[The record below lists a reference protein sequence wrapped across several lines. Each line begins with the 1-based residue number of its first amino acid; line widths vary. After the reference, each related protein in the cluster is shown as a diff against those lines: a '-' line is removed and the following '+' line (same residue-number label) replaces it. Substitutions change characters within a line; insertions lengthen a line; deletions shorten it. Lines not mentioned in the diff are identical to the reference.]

1 MEIEKIQPNY
11 DYVLAAEKF
20 DQYKFSERMADQFF
34 QYNNS
39 DKFHVYRDNNKKII
53 IFGDVINAKTG
64 DIDEESIVASYGQE
78 DSWEKVLKE
87 SRYLAGR
94 YILIYADHENIYLLP
109 DPAATIQVSYTL
121 EDYSKTPIVAA
132 YAKVIADKLGFKE
145 SERSK
150 EILNSSAD
158 LQPLHN
164 DLTMYDEIKLV
175 LPNYYFDFKKRKTIR
190 FFPIGKQEKISYAEA
205 LDISDKYLTRL
216 FKCLHEKHKISLPL
230 TSGIDS
236 RTYLAFLKEYIDD
249 VPTYTFFHDNFSRE
263 TSDIKV
269 PNQMSKD
276 LGFKHYILED
286 KEVPKEI
293 IKQAE
298 KYLGSNLYLDIL
310 ENSWTYYN
318 SPFKDH
324 YFLNGDVIAISRSY
338 IGKNIPE
345 KFANLKYFV
354 AKSHNYSK
362 ESEIEVKKWLDRTK
376 AETKSSNI
384 SLFDLYTWEQ
394 RFGRFTSRGRMIYDF
409 FNYSF
414 NPSNCRFLFE
424 MWVSIDR
431 KDRVNK
437 SLQKDLMSRHW
448 PEILNYPFNP
458 DAKFKFVEN
467 NSFLYYI
474 GSLLKYKF
482 NL

>member
-1 MEIEKIQPNY
+1 MDIKELRPNY

-20 DQYKFSERMADQFF
+20 DQYEYSEKIADQFF

-39 DKFHVYRDNNKKII
+39 AKFHIYKDKNKKII
-53 IFGDVINAKTG
+53 LFGDVINAKNC
-64 DIDEESIVASYGQE
+64 DIDEESILNSYGTKN
-78 DSWEKVLKE
+78 SWREILEE
-87 SRYLAGR
+87 SKYLAGR
-94 YILIYADHENIYLLP
+94 YILIYSSQKNIYLLP

-121 EDYSKTPIVAA
+121 DPYTKTPVVAA

-150 EILNSSAD
+150 EILNSAAD

-175 LPNYYFDFKKRKTIR
+175 LPNYYFDFKNREAVR
-190 FFPIGKQEKISYAEA
+190 FFPITKQEKISYDEA
-205 LDISDKYLTRL
+205 LEISDKYLMRL
-216 FKCLHEKHKISLPL
+216 FKCLHKKHKISLPL

-249 VPTYTFFHDNFSRE
+249 VPTYTFFHDNFNKE
-263 TSDIKV
+263 TPDIKI
-269 PNQMSKD
+269 PHQMSED
-276 LGFKHYILED
+276 LGFKHYVIDD
-286 KEVPKEI
+286 KKVPQEI
-293 IKQAE
+293 ITQVK
-298 KYLGSNLYLDIL
+298 KYMGSNLYLDIL

-318 SPFKDH
+318 SPLKDY
-324 YFLNGDVIAISRSY
+324 YFMNGDVIAISRSY

-345 KFANLKYFV
+345 RLGNLKYFV

-362 ESEIEVKKWLDRTK
+362 ESEKEVNKWLERTK
-376 AETKSSNI
+376 AETKSSGI
-384 SLFDLYTWEQ
+384 SVFDLYTWEQ